1 MRIAVI
7 DDEKYSRIVLTHQIR
22 QLLPQAEVAQAASG
36 AQAMELLE
44 RQSFDV
50 LFIDIRLGDMEGT
63 TIAALARRL
72 MPRAKIIFATAY
84 SEFAVKAFELRA
96 DDYIL
101 KPFDPERIR
110 QALERCMEPQ
120 PEAAAPQPRP
130 LHRIAVSSN
139 RSTPL
144 GEYETRLEG
153 EQFYRVH
160 KTSLVHLKYVDSI
173 FPWTGNGFALRV
185 RGEDTV
191 LPISRDRVRELRRRL
206 SI

>member
-72 MPRAKIIFATAY
+72 MPRAKIIFATAH
-84 SEFAVKAFELRA
+84 SEFAVMAFQLRA
-96 DDYIL
+96 DDYVWL
-101 KPFDPERIR
+101 LYTPPSARAR
-110 QALERCMEPQ
+110 TRYRM
-120 PEAAAPQPRP
+120 
-130 LHRIAVSSN
+130 
-139 RSTPL
+139 RS
-144 GEYETRLEG
+144 
-153 EQFYRVH
+153 
-160 KTSLVHLKYVDSI
+160 
-173 FPWTGNGFALRV
+173 FA
-185 RGEDTV
+185 
-191 LPISRDRVRELRRRL
+191 
-206 SI
+206 

>member
-110 QALERCMEPQ
+110 RGPGAVHG
-120 PEAAAPQPRP
+120 APAGSGRAPAP
-130 LHRIAVSSN
+130 PPPPHR
-139 RSTPL
+139 
-144 GEYETRLEG
+144 G
-153 EQFYRVH
+153 EQQPQH
-160 KTSLVHLKYVDSI
+160 HPAGHGGHHLY
-173 FPWTGNGFALRV
+173 
-185 RGEDTV
+185 
-191 LPISRDRVRELRRRL
+191 RDRRRGPGLRHPHHLRQTV
-206 SI
+206 